1 MKVGVK
7 EKRLKLNM
15 AEHINKLIDRV
26 SSDDTYICH
35 QIMKKKKIT
44 LKCMVD
50 IMILHDSPLEVIRY
64 RNIQSVLYWND
75 NFKNI

>member
-1 MKVGVK
+1 MKIGVK

-44 LKCMVD
+44 LRCMVD
-50 IMILHDSPLEVIRY
+50 IMIST
-64 RNIQSVLYWND
+64 
-75 NFKNI
+75 